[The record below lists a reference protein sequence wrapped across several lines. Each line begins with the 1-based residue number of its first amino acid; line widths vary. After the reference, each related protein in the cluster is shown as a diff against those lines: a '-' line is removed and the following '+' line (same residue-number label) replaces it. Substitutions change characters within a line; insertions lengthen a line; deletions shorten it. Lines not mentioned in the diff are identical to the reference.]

1 MRRVATVL
9 ATAALGSMALT
20 ACSGSGGSGG
30 GSQEVDLSASANV
43 SAACSGTPV
52 TGGDLVYAR
61 QNETQGLDPLN
72 AANGNG
78 DIFADEL
85 LYSPLVRADP
95 AGGDELVPAL
105 ASSWKVSDDGLTY
118 TFTLREGVR
127 FSNGD
132 PLTAEDVAFSL
143 DRFGDPKTNA
153 LLSNVA
159 VGYESSEVLDAR
171 TVQVNLSRPV
181 AAFLYNISI
190 FPAFI
195 VPKDLV
201 EQQGDDFFKDPV
213 GTGPYMLD
221 SFKPGSSITFERN
234 PNYWEEGKPYL
245 DTVRFDFATDSNSRL
260 LELQD
265 GRAQIADGIL
275 FSQIT
280 AVQGDED
287 LAVQTSEVPLFA
299 GLWLNHQRAPLAD
312 LKVRQAMPM
321 AIDKDLINSSIFRGT
336 GTTPNSVLMPLVG
349 DAGDDEV
356 EPYAFDVEAAK
367 KLMAE
372 SGFADGFSVSLQ
384 YPAGY
389 DYYRQLGLL
398 LQNELAVIGIEL
410 KLVEQ
415 PAATATTNW
424 ASSDYDLIFPFAQF
438 TSDIVV
444 PDEYA
449 QFLAGDPSLGLQG
462 FFSNWEDPEITAM
475 VDTFVSSTDTDERA
489 TLWPRIQQA
498 LMDQTPVINL
508 MDLPFVSAHATNVCG
523 TDVNALGV
531 DRLENT
537 WIAP

>member
-1 MRRVATVL
+1 MRRAATVL
-9 ATAALGSMALT
+9 TLAALGAAGLT
-20 ACSGSGGSGG
+20 ACSGSGGGG
-30 GSQEVDLSASANV
+30 ASPEVDLSATEAV
-43 SAACSGTPV
+43 SAACEGDPV

-72 AANGNG
+72 ASNGNG

-95 AGGDELVPAL
+95 EGGDDLVPAL
-105 ASSWKVSDDGLTY
+105 AESWEVSDDGLTY
-118 TFTLREGVR
+118 TFTLREGVK
-127 FSNGD
+127 FSNGQ
-132 PLTAEDVAFSL
+132 PLTAEDVTFSL
-143 DRFGDPKTNA
+143 DRFGDPETNV

-159 VGYESSEVLDAR
+159 VGYDSSEVVDDR
-171 TVQVNLSRPV
+171 TVQVNLSEPV

-201 EQQGDDFFKDPV
+201 EEQGDAFFKDPV
-213 GTGPYMLD
+213 GTGPFML
-221 SFKPGSSITFERN
+221 SEFTPGSSITFERN

-260 LELQD
+260 LELQN
-265 GRAQIADGIL
+265 GQAQIADGVL
-275 FSQIT
+275 FSQID
-280 AVQGDED
+280 AVQQDED
-287 LAVQTSEVPLFA
+287 LTVQTSEVPLFA
-299 GLWLNHQRAPLAD
+299 GLWLNHQREELAD
-312 LKVRQAMPM
+312 LKVRQAMQM
-321 AIDKDLINSSIFRGT
+321 AIDKDLVNSSIFRGT
-336 GTTPNSVLMPLVG
+336 GTIPNSVLMPLVG
-349 DAGDDEV
+349 DAPDDVV
-356 EPYAFDVEAAK
+356 EPYAYDVEAAK
-367 KLMAE
+367 ALMAE
-372 SGFADGFSVSLQ
+372 SGYPDGFSVSLQ

-398 LQNELAVIGIEL
+398 LQNQLGEIGIDLE
-410 KLVEQ
+410 LVEQ

-424 ASSDYDLIFPFAQF
+424 SSSDYDMIFPFAQF

-462 FFSNWEDPEITAM
+462 FFSNWEDPAITAM
-475 VDTFVSSTDTDERA
+475 VDEFVSSTDEDDRA
-489 TLWPRIQQA
+489 ELWPEIQQE

-523 TDVNALGV
+523 TAVNALGV